1 MGRVLGILLGLAML
15 GAVST
20 PAAADCM
27 PLHEAR
33 DLIQTGAVMP
43 LRAALRAA
51 RASIDGDPIDSKLC
65 RDARGYQYVVTI
77 LGLDGRVL
85 RVTVD
90 AKTGEVVGVR

>member
-1 MGRVLGILLGLAML
+1 MGRVLGIILGLAML

-20 PAAADCM
+20 PAAADCV
-27 PLHEAR
+27 PLRETR
-33 DLIQTGAVMP
+33 DLIQSGAVMP

-51 RASIDGDPIDSKLC
+51 RASIDGDLIDSKLC
-65 RDARGYQYVVTI
+65 KDGRGYQYVVTI

-90 AKTGEVVGVR
+90 AKTGEVVGVK